1 MEKEYF
7 WFVAIVTPNTEL
19 KCETRLDSLV
29 KAWKNKNIIDPS
41 EEVTTFVPV
50 HKDIRIRPSSGKRV
64 KVIKILSTCY
74 VFIRCTESVRY
85 GISCEAKFILHF
97 LMNRASKT
105 TLGKNDF
112 ARIPEDQMQNF
123 RLMVEKAQ
131 SEIVIDPS
139 RLRVGDKVR
148 IKTGSLEGLECNVY
162 QESDGS
168 TMLALHVD
176 FLGYAKIKCPSDLL
190 SLIKND
196 D

>member
-1 MEKEYF
+1 
-7 WFVAIVTPNTEL
+7 
-19 KCETRLDSLV
+19 
-29 KAWKNKNIIDPS
+29 
-41 EEVTTFVPV
+41 
-50 HKDIRIRPSSGKRV
+50 
-64 KVIKILSTCY
+64 
-74 VFIRCTESVRY
+74 
-85 GISCEAKFILHF
+85 
-97 LMNRASKT
+97 MNRASKT

-139 RLRVGDKVR
+139 RLRVGATVR

-196 D
+196 DWLMIIDKKLRLESLPDGAHQITLYHVN